1 MRSRSVKPLQKP
13 NTSDC
18 LCGSGKSAESCCHA
32 YHAGAT
38 APTAEALMRSR
49 YVAYALGLEPYLL
62 ETWHIST
69 RPAELKLDENP
80 PRWLG
85 LSIKRY
91 EQQEIDL
98 ATVEFVARY
107 KIGGRAYRLHETSRF
122 VREGGRWLYLDG
134 DIKDR

>member
-69 RPAELKLDENP
+69 RPAELKLDEDP

-91 EQQEIDL
+91 EQQEIDI
-98 ATVEFVARY
+98 APVEFVARY

-122 VREGGRWLYLDG
+122 VREGGRWFYIDG
-134 DIKDR
+134 DIKE

>member
-1 MRSRSVKPLQKP
+1 LQKP

-69 RPAELKLDENP
+69 RPAELKLDEDP

>member
-69 RPAELKLDENP
+69 RPAELKLDEDP

-122 VREGGRWLYLDG
+122 VREDGRWFYIDG
-134 DIKDR
+134 EIKE

>member
-69 RPAELKLDENP
+69 RPAELKLDEDP

-122 VREGGRWLYLDG
+122 VQEGGRWLYLDG

>member
-62 ETWHIST
+62 ETWHMST
-69 RPAELKLDENP
+69 RPAELKLDEDP

>member
-69 RPAELKLDENP
+69 RPAELKLDEDP

>member
-1 MRSRSVKPLQKP
+1 MQSRSVKPLQKP

-69 RPAELKLDENP
+69 RPAELKLNEDP

>member
-1 MRSRSVKPLQKP
+1 
-13 NTSDC
+13 
-18 LCGSGKSAESCCHA
+18 
-32 YHAGAT
+32 
-38 APTAEALMRSR
+38 MRSR
-49 YVAYALGLEPYLL
+49 YVAYVLGLEPYLL

-69 RPAELKLDENP
+69 RPAELKLNEDP

>member
-69 RPAELKLDENP
+69 RPAELKLDEDP

-91 EQQEIDL
+91 ERQEIDL

>member
-69 RPAELKLDENP
+69 RPAELKLDEDP

-122 VREGGRWLYLDG
+122 VREGGRWFYLDG